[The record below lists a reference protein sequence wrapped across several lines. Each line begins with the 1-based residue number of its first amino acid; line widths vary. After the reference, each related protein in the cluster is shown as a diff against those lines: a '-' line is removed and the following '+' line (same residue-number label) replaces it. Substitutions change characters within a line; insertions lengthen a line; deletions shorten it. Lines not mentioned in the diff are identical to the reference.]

1 MKFLQKILL
10 SIFILIITIN
20 LQSHAQSQDDLDLA
34 EAYYNNNEFEK
45 AVALYDKMFQKNPN
59 TTSIYEKYLKVLES
73 LKQYDKAEKLIKKQL
88 KNHPSDFTFT
98 IDLAKL
104 FELEGDIKKANEQY
118 DNTIKQLAADP
129 DAIRRLATLFAN
141 MNQIEKST
149 LIYEKGNKLL
159 NSPHYFDLEL
169 ATIYGKKGN
178 VKKMME
184 LLLNALDQTPEKIQE
199 VKNILQPQL
208 TNDDAATD
216 LQTFLFKR
224 IQKESNNLLMIDL
237 LVWSYIQRKDF
248 DQAITQIIAIDK
260 RLKEG
265 GERVLPIAQS
275 AFDEE
280 FYDAAI
286 NGYKYVADLGDNYPF
301 YFQAKSWL
309 LKTRKAKVINSDN
322 YTNADLQFLKTEY
335 LNYIKQF
342 NAGGNRQNYYAST
355 VCDLANLEA
364 LYFHKLDTAILV
376 LKDLLQSQSLNLIS
390 MNKAKLDLGDYYL
403 MNGDKW
409 ESTLLYSQVDKAM
422 PGDALGEM
430 AKFKNAKWS
439 YYFGDFEWAQSQMD
453 VLKSST
459 SDVIANDALDL
470 SVFIIENLGAGD
482 DSLLNI
488 NAMKLFAKADL
499 LTFQNKLD
507 DAWKVYDSC
516 RLIFKNSNLDDN
528 IDFAQAKICVKRKQF
543 EQAIKFYDNILLKF
557 GDDILADDAL
567 FAKADLTE
575 NKLRNKTEAQKLYQD
590 LLVKYPGSTFVNEAR
605 KRFRRLRGDKLEE

>member
-1 MKFLQKILL
+1 MKILQKISLL
-10 SIFILIITIN
+10 IFLLMATISQ
-20 LQSHAQSQDDLDLA
+20 QSHAQSQDDLDLA

-59 TTSIYEKYLKVLES
+59 ASAIYEKYLKVLES

-88 KNHPSDFTFT
+88 KNHPTDFTFT

-104 FELEGDIKKANEQY
+104 FELQGDNKKATEQY

-129 DAIRRLATLFAN
+129 DAIRRLARLFAD
-141 MNQIEKST
+141 MNQIDKSEMV
-149 LIYEKGNKLL
+149 YEKGNKIL

-169 ATIYGKKGN
+169 AMIYGKKGK
-178 VKKMME
+178 VKTMME
-184 LLLNALDQTPEKIQE
+184 LLLNALDQSPTQVQE
-199 VKNILQPQL
+199 VKNILQPYL
-208 TNDDAATD
+208 TNDDAALD

-224 IQKESNNLLMIDL
+224 IQKESNNLMLIDL
-237 LVWSYIQRKDF
+237 LVWSYIQRRDF

-265 GERVLPIAQS
+265 GERVLPIAES
-275 AFDEE
+275 AFGEE

-286 NGYKYVADLGDNYPF
+286 AGYKYVADLGDNYPF

-309 LKTRKAKVINSDN
+309 LKSRKAKIVNTDN
-322 YTNADLQFLKTEY
+322 YTLNDLNELKKEY
-335 LNYIKQF
+335 LGYMKQF
-342 NAGGNRQNYYAST
+342 NAGGNRQQFYANT

-364 LYFHKLDTAILV
+364 LHFHNLDTAILIV
-376 LKDLLQSQSLNLIS
+376 KDLLQSQSLNPIS
-390 MNKAKLDLGDYYL
+390 MNKAKLDLGDYDL
-403 MNGDKW
+403 MKGDKW

-470 SVFIIENLGAGD
+470 SIFITENLGSGD

-488 NAMKLFAKADL
+488 NAMKMFAKADL

-507 DAWKVYDSC
+507 DAWQVYDSC
-516 RLIFKNSNLDDN
+516 RLVFKNSNLDDN

-543 EQAIKFYDNILLKF
+543 TAAIKLYDDILLKF

-567 FAKADLTE
+567 FAKADLLE
-575 NKLRNKTEAQKLYQD
+575 NKLNKKDEAKKLFED

-605 KRFRRLRGDKLEE
+605 KRFRKLRGDKLEE